1 MHYSMQKMPEE
12 TKSEPYNLL
21 QYYTIFTSK
30 FYTFNHLNLIHV
42 KLNVSLHYTIR
53 MEDIKFQKTDDGFI
67 VYATGEIDLSNSQ
80 GLRKTILAA
89 LKTNQKVL
97 VDLSGVSYI
106 DSSGIASLVEGL
118 QFSKSKNKTFILTN
132 PSKQVKAIMELA
144 RLDKVF
150 TIV

>member
-1 MHYSMQKMPEE
+1 
-12 TKSEPYNLL
+12 
-21 QYYTIFTSK
+21 
-30 FYTFNHLNLIHV
+30 
-42 KLNVSLHYTIR
+42 
-53 MEDIKFQKTDDGFI
+53 MEDIKFKKTDDGFI

-89 LKTNQKVL
+89 LKTYQKVL
-97 VDLSGVSYI
+97 VDLSGVNYI

-118 QFSKSKNKTFILTN
+118 QFSKSNKKEFVLTK

-150 TIV
+150 TII

>member
-1 MHYSMQKMPEE
+1 MDE
-12 TKSEPYNLL
+12 
-21 QYYTIFTSK
+21 
-30 FYTFNHLNLIHV
+30 
-42 KLNVSLHYTIR
+42 IR
-53 MEDIKFQKTDDGFI
+53 FEKVEDGCI
-67 VYATGEIDLSNSQ
+67 VYATGEIDLSNSN

-89 LKTNQKVL
+89 LNANPKVY
-97 VDLSGVSYI
+97 VDLSGVKYI

-118 QFSKSKNKTFILTN
+118 QFSKSNNKKFVLTN

>member
-1 MHYSMQKMPEE
+1 MEE
-12 TKSEPYNLL
+12 
-21 QYYTIFTSK
+21 
-30 FYTFNHLNLIHV
+30 
-42 KLNVSLHYTIR
+42 
-53 MEDIKFQKTDDGFI
+53 IKFEKVEDGCI

-89 LKTNQKVL
+89 LKTNPKVY

-118 QFSKSKNKTFILTN
+118 QFSKSNHKEFVLTN

-150 TIV
+150 TII